1 MDVTSYLHIL
11 LANEVLRDKL
21 IQHFQVV
28 DKFLSHPACT
38 IIQQIKFDVDLIEV
52 SNEYFSI
59 KARKFIV
66 CPITEAMH
74 GKLSPRS
81 FVPPDSSKP
90 PKPGYFWK
98 GIVNSF
104 PDDDVRVRLLHKL
117 SMDWKLCIICQ
128 RSTKEALQCP
138 ARSKRK
144 DAGAGYFS
152 FIRSALGYRA
162 EIGIEVTQ
170 IDIES
175 PGIEQTLTIHNASW
189 HKSCRDLYNNT
200 KLERAKKRKLAKT
213 DKDEDRP
220 DEEPSSSSPVKSR
233 RSSILTGP
241 VAAQNLQCF
250 FCDKQDSPDNLHCAS
265 TLEVD
270 RRVRD
275 CARLLNDSSLIAK
288 LSTGDLIAM
297 EAKYHANCLASLYNK
312 TRPIRKKSSK
322 SSDELP
328 VDVEKLAFAELIA
341 YIEDILEVE
350 TAVLTLSELVRFYQ
364 YKLKELEADC
374 GKVNS
379 TRLKERVLKAFSDL
393 TAHAEGRETNLVSR
407 HVIGDQEECQKQS
420 IPASLLTLIG
430 MLIKGPSTKS
440 DPSDSQ
446 SCISIA
452 QLVVFNS
459 VSRYEREEV
468 VCPSQLR
475 KGLFTTSAVDN
486 IDNNTSSTT
495 TQTSFHGTAI
505 SLVPHPNTNNQGT
518 PRATDTFD
526 PTAST
531 TTKTIA
537 HLPSSYTEI
546 APMTQPNGDLYA
558 PRVPDQSLAPPAPPD
573 SSLIDEEND

>member
-1 MDVTSYLHIL
+1 
-11 LANEVLRDKL
+11 
-21 IQHFQVV
+21 
-28 DKFLSHPACT
+28 
-38 IIQQIKFDVDLIEV
+38 
-52 SNEYFSI
+52 
-59 KARKFIV
+59 
-66 CPITEAMH
+66 
-74 GKLSPRS
+74 
-81 FVPPDSSKP
+81 
-90 PKPGYFWK
+90 
-98 GIVNSF
+98 
-104 PDDDVRVRLLHKL
+104 
-117 SMDWKLCIICQ
+117 MDWKLCIICQ

-152 FIRSALGYRA
+152 FIRSALGYKA
-162 EIGIEVTQ
+162 ELGIEVTQ

-200 KLERAKKRKLAKT
+200 KLERAKKRKLAKS
-213 DKDEDRP
+213 DKDEDSA

-241 VAAQNLQCF
+241 VAQNLQCF

-288 LSTGDLIAM
+288 LSTGDLIAI
-297 EAKYHANCLASLYNK
+297 EAKYHANCLVSLYNK
-312 TRPIRKKSSK
+312 TRPIRKESSK

-328 VDVEKLAFAELIA
+328 VDVEELAFAELIA

-364 YKLKELEADC
+364 YKLKELEVDC

-379 TRLKERVLKAFSDL
+379 TRLKERVLKAFPDL

-407 HVIGDQEECQKQS
+407 HVIGGILTEVKNKDSDACCLARAAHIVRKDILNVKNSFNGTFQEECQKHS

-459 VSRYEREEV
+459 VSRSRNRPDATGSMHHIRSRE
-468 VCPSQLR
+468 CPLPIYIALKIHGCTRDRSL
-475 KGLFTTSAVDN
+475 LDAFY
-486 IDNNTSSTT
+486 
-495 TQTSFHGTAI
+495 SFGICI
-505 SLVPHPNTNNQGT
+505 SYDRLLTV
-518 PRATDTFD
+518 
-526 PTAST
+526 S
-531 TTKTIA
+531 
-537 HLPSSYTEI
+537 TEI
-546 APMTQPNGDLYA
+546 TNSVLD
-558 PRVPDQSLAPPAPPD
+558 R
-573 SSLIDEEND
+573 